1 MLEVAVAKAQTLTQL
16 ENGDTINL
24 ERRAWVRY
32 PCELDSAC
40 QPLAGTRGVEW
51 PGKIRNLS
59 RGGLA
64 LSLTRRF
71 EVGTV
76 LSIDVQGPGG
86 EGDMGTV
93 LARVCH
99 ISTQPDGS
107 WLLGCSFT
115 KLLSEEDLK
124 AFL

>member
-1 MLEVAVAKAQTLTQL
+1 MLEVAVLKAKTSGQL
-16 ENGDTINL
+16 KDGETFHLD
-24 ERRAWVRY
+24 RRAWVRY
-32 PCELDSAC
+32 PCDLDSAC

-76 LSIDVQGPGG
+76 LAIDVQGRAD
-86 EGDMGTV
+86 GDVGSV
-93 LARVCH
+93 LARVCNVAM
-99 ISTQPDGS
+99 QPDGS

-115 KLLSEEDLK
+115 KLLTEEDLK
-124 AFL
+124 ALL